1 MWTLVRCFF
10 FPFKYFLLFFFFV
23 PTPSFP
29 FRLRDIKEGGEGAI
43 QPPSKLEKKK
53 YVIPRDGQRR
63 IRNSLPDGGMYTKLA
78 ESRDPRWCAS
88 VRSTLGKRPMHWL
101 PAVAPA
107 AADATLMSRAL
118 LLLLFFFGRG
128 GIGL

>member
-1 MWTLVRCFF
+1 MRNEVLGGEDVDASQVFFF

-53 YVIPRDGQRR
+53 ICDTKRR
-63 IRNSLPDGGMYTKLA
+63 AA
-78 ESRDPRWCAS
+78 EDKE
-88 VRSTLGKRPMHWL
+88 L
-101 PAVAPA
+101 VA
-107 AADATLMSRAL
+107 
-118 LLLLFFFGRG
+118 GRG
-128 GIGL
+128 NVHKTGRIT